1 MGLQKLVP
9 SEAPLTPP
17 DNLSF
22 GHVRLR
28 FVHLV
33 PGDPSKG
40 FVPAYHFRI
49 LNLAD
54 SDVGHINFRIGD
66 TDHVLVCAGHIGY
79 EIHEEFRGRGY
90 AYQACRAIAPF
101 VRSVYRDVT
110 ITCDPD
116 NFASIKTI
124 ERLGARF
131 VDEVPVPPHDPHFL
145 RGSRIKRRYQW
156 VP

>member
-1 MGLQKLVP
+1 MQSSVP
-9 SEAPLTPP
+9 TPP
-17 DNLSF
+17 DNLAF
-22 GHVRLR
+22 GDVGLR

-49 LNLAD
+49 LASGAPD
-54 SDVGHINFRIGD
+54 AGHINFRVGD
-66 TDHVLVCAGHIGY
+66 TEHVHFCAGHIGFG
-79 EIHEEFRGRGY
+79 IAEEFRGHGY

-101 VRSVYRDVT
+101 VRSVYSDVI

-116 NFASIKTI
+116 NIASRKTI
-124 ERLGARF
+124 DRLGVRF
-131 VDEVPVPPHDPHFL
+131 IDEFPVPPHEPAYL
-145 RGSRIKRRYQW
+145 RGSRMKRRYQW